1 MTHAVNSRG
10 GGGYPMVTAVMVT
23 IIMAV
28 VVPQT
33 HKRAHARLK
42 LINWINKLG
51 FY

>member
-1 MTHAVNSRG
+1 
-10 GGGYPMVTAVMVT
+10 MVTAVMVT

-28 VVPQT
+28 FVPQT
-33 HKRAHARLK
+33 HKCAHARLK